1 MPKRTDIKKVLVIG
15 SGPIVIGQAAEFDYA
30 GTQAC
35 IALKEEG
42 YQVILVNSNPA
53 TIMTDTHMADKV
65 YMEPLTLEYI
75 AKIIRYERPDA
86 IVPGLGGQTGLNMAV
101 QLARKGVLE
110 ECGVEI
116 LGTSFEG
123 IEKAE
128 DREKFKELCISI
140 GEPVI
145 PSEICYSLEEGVQEA
160 ARIGYPVILR
170 PAFTLG
176 GTGGGFA
183 DNEEELRELM
193 PNALAL
199 SPVHQV
205 LVEKS
210 IKGYK
215 EIEFEVMRDSAD
227 TAIAVCSMENI
238 DPVGVHT
245 GDSMVVAPAQTLT
258 DKEYQLLRDSAIKL
272 IRALGIEGGC
282 NVQFALDP
290 LSFKYYLIEVNP
302 RVSRSSAL
310 ASKASG
316 FPIARVTA
324 KIAVG
329 LTLDEIMVAGAP
341 ACCEPAID
349 YVVTKV
355 ARFPFDKFTEASN
368 ELGTQMKAT
377 GEVMSIGRT
386 LEESLLKAIRSLEN
400 GCCHLHKKKFDDWDE
415 QALLDYICRPTDDR
429 IYAIAQLLRL
439 RIDLSRIY
447 DRTKIDMLFLE
458 KIYNIIRLERRLRE
472 FPAPEPELLLQA
484 KRMGFGDKFLGQI
497 YGMSETAMIRLR
509 EQYGIRPVYKMI
521 DSCAGERDTYVPYFY
536 STYEAENESVRSG
549 RRKILVLGSGPIRIG
564 QGVEFDYS
572 TVHAIQ
578 AIREAGFEAIII
590 NNNPETV
597 STDYSISDKLYFEP
611 LTAEDVMNVIRL
623 EEPEGVIVTLGGQT
637 AINLAAPLKEFD
649 VPLIGTGLEA
659 IDNAEDRK
667 LFEAIMRKTGIP
679 QPEARAVTNVED
691 GVRAAAEIGYP
702 VLVRPSFVLGGR
714 AMMIVGNEEMLRHY
728 LHNAVEI
735 NEDSPVLVDRYIM
748 GRETEVDAICDGSRV
763 FIPAIMEH
771 VERTG
776 IHSGDSISVYP
787 PFTLSESVK
796 QKIIDDTVQLGLA
809 IGIKGLFNIQFIVD
823 SNDDVYVIE
832 VNPRSSRTVPFI
844 SKSTGV
850 PIAKI
855 ATRVMLG
862 HSLEEQGIT
871 DVYFP
876 ERKRHFVKTPAFS
889 FGKIKGID
897 SYLSPE
903 MKSTGEAI
911 GYDNTLTR
919 AFYKSLQASGMM
931 VRPWGTVLVT
941 IADKDKEEAL
951 PLIRRFYKLGFNLEA
966 TSGTA
971 RFLKEHGLR
980 TRTLHKISEGSDD
993 IIRTL
998 RKGHVSYVI
1007 NTIDLNQKS
1016 SHLDGYDIRHCAVE
1030 NNITTFTALETVKVL
1045 LDVLE
1050 EISFTVSTID
1060 EEYK

>member
-1 MPKRTDIKKVLVIG
+1 MPRRNDIKKVMVIG

-35 IALKEEG
+35 LALKEEG
-42 YQVILVNSNPA
+42 YEVILVNSNPA
-53 TIMTDTHMADKV
+53 TIMTDTQMADKV

-86 IVPGLGGQTGLNMAV
+86 LVPGLGGQTGLNLAV
-101 QLARKGVLE
+101 QLAKKGVLE

-116 LGTSFEG
+116 LGTSFHG

-128 DREKFKELCISI
+128 DRELFKELCMSI
-140 GEPVI
+140 DEPVI
-145 PSEICYSLEEGVQEA
+145 PSEITYSIEEAVA
-160 ARIGYPVILR
+160 AAERIGYPVILR

-183 DNEEELRELM
+183 YNEEELRDGM
-193 PNALAL
+193 RNALAL
-199 SPVHQV
+199 SPVGEV

-215 EIEFEVMRDSAD
+215 EIEFEVMRDHND
-227 TAIAVCSMENI
+227 TAIAICSMENV
-238 DPVGVHT
+238 DPVGIHT

-258 DKEYQLLRDSAIKL
+258 DKEYQMLRDSALKL
-272 IRALGIEGGC
+272 IRALQIEGGC

-290 LSFKYYLIEVNP
+290 LSFKYYIIEVNP

-329 LTLDEIMVAGAP
+329 LTLDEITIAGAP

-355 ARFPFDKFTEASN
+355 ARFPFDKFSEASN

-386 LEESLLKAIRSLEN
+386 LEESILKAMRSLET
-400 GCCHLHKKKFDDWDE
+400 GCCHLHKKKFDDWTE
-415 QALLDYICRPTDDR
+415 EALLDYISTPTDDR
-429 IYAIAQLLRL
+429 YYAIAQLLRL
-439 RIDLSRIY
+439 RIDLARIY
-447 DRTKIDMLFLE
+447 DRTKIDWLFLE
-458 KIYNIIRLERRLRE
+458 KVYNIIRMERRVKA
-472 FPAPEPELLLQA
+472 APRDVEVLKEA
-484 KRMGFGDKFLGQI
+484 KRMGFGDKFIGQLW
-497 YGMSETAMIRLR
+497 GCSEADVIRLR
-509 EQYGIRPVYKMI
+509 FAEGIIPVYKMI
-521 DSCAGERDTYVPYFY
+521 DSCSAEHDTYVPYFY
-536 STYEAENESVRSG
+536 STYEQENESIRSD
-549 RRKILVLGSGPIRIG
+549 RKKIIVLGSGPIRIG

-572 TVHAIQ
+572 TVHAIW
-578 AIREAGFEAIII
+578 AIREAGYEAIII

-597 STDYSISDKLYFEP
+597 STDYTVSDKLYFEP
-611 LTAEDVMNVIRL
+611 LTVEDVMNVIQL
-623 EEPEGVIVTLGGQT
+623 EKPDGIIVSLGGQT
-637 AINLAAPLKEFD
+637 AINLAGPLSEFD

-667 LFEAIMRKTGIP
+667 LFEEIMRKTGIR
-679 QPEARAVTNVED
+679 QPKAHAVTNVED
-691 GVRAAAEIGYP
+691 GVKAAEDIGYP

-714 AMMIVGNEEMLRHY
+714 AMMIVGNEATLRHY

-735 NEDSPVLVDRYIM
+735 NENSPVLVDKYIM
-748 GRETEVDAICDGSRV
+748 GKETEVDAICDGKDV

-771 VERTG
+771 VEKTG

-787 PFTLSESVK
+787 SFSLSPKVK
-796 QKIIDDTVQLGLA
+796 QEIIDDTVKLGKA
-809 IGIKGLFNIQFIVD
+809 IGIVGLFNIQFIVD
-823 SNDDVYVIE
+823 SDENVYVIE

-850 PIAKI
+850 PMAKI

-862 HSLEEQGIT
+862 HSLKEQGINE
-871 DVYFP
+871 VYFP
-876 ERKRHFVKTPAFS
+876 ERNRHFVKTPAFS

-897 SYLSPE
+897 TYLSPE

-911 GYDNTLTR
+911 GYDKSLNR
-919 AFYKSLQASGMM
+919 ALYKSLQASGMDIKSY
-931 VRPWGTVLVT
+931 GTIFAT

-951 PLIRRFYKLGFNLEA
+951 PLIRRFYNLGFNIEA
-966 TSGTA
+966 TKGTA
-971 RFLKEHGLR
+971 AFHKEHGIRTKTLKKLR
-980 TRTLHKISEGSDD
+980 EGSDE
-993 IIRTL
+993 IYQAI
-998 RKGHVSYVI
+998 RKGHVKYVI

-1016 SHLDGYDIRHCAVE
+1016 SHLDGYGIRRCAVE
-1030 NNITTFTALETVKVL
+1030 NNVTIFTALETVRVL

-1050 EISFTVSTID
+1050 EITLGISTID

>member
-1 MPKRTDIKKVLVIG
+1 MPRRNDIKKVMVIG

-42 YQVILVNSNPA
+42 YEVILVNSNPA
-53 TIMTDTHMADKV
+53 TIMTDTQMADKV
-65 YMEPLTLEYI
+65 YMEPLTLEYV

-86 IVPGLGGQTGLNMAV
+86 LVPGLGGQTGLNLAV
-101 QLARKGVLE
+101 QLAKKGVLE

-116 LGTSFEG
+116 LGTSFLG

-128 DREKFKELCISI
+128 DRELFKELCLSI
-140 GEPVI
+140 DEPVI
-145 PSEICYSLEEGVQEA
+145 PSEITYSIEEAVA
-160 ARIGYPVILR
+160 AAGRIGYPVILR

-183 DNEEELRELM
+183 YDEEELRDM
-193 PNALAL
+193 MRNALAL
-199 SPVHQV
+199 SPVGEV

-215 EIEFEVMRDSAD
+215 EIEFEVMRDAND
-227 TAIAVCSMENI
+227 TAIAICSMENI
-238 DPVGVHT
+238 DPVGIHT
-245 GDSMVVAPAQTLT
+245 GDSMVVAPALTLT
-258 DKEYQLLRDSAIKL
+258 DKEYQMLRDSALRL
-272 IRALGIEGGC
+272 IRALDIAGGC

-290 LSFKYYLIEVNP
+290 LSFKYYIIEVNP

-329 LTLDEIMVAGAP
+329 LTLDEIIIAGAP

-355 ARFPFDKFTEASN
+355 ARFPFDKFSEASN

-386 LEESLLKAIRSLEN
+386 LEESMLKAMRSLET
-400 GCCHLHKKKFDDWDE
+400 GCCHLHKKKFDDWTE
-415 QALLDYICRPTDDR
+415 EALLDYIATPTDDR
-429 IYAIAQLLRL
+429 YYAIAQLLRL
-439 RIDLSRIY
+439 RIDLARIY
-447 DRTKIDMLFLE
+447 DRTKIDWLFLE
-458 KIYNIIRLERRLRE
+458 KVYNIVRMERRVKA
-472 FPAPEPELLLQA
+472 APGDIAVLKEA
-484 KRMGFGDKFLGQI
+484 KRMGFGDKFIGQLW
-497 YGMSETAMIRLR
+497 GRSEADIIRLR
-509 EQYGIRPVYKMI
+509 FAEGILPVYKMI
-521 DSCAGERDTYVPYFY
+521 DSCCAEHDTYVPYFY
-536 STYEAENESVRSG
+536 STYEQENESIRSD
-549 RRKILVLGSGPIRIG
+549 RKKIIVLGSGPIRIG

-572 TVHAIQ
+572 TVHAIW
-578 AIREAGFEAIII
+578 AIREAGYEAIII

-597 STDYSISDKLYFEP
+597 STDYTVSDKLYFEP
-611 LTAEDVMNVIRL
+611 LTVEDVMNVIQL
-623 EEPEGVIVTLGGQT
+623 EKPDGIIVTLGGQT
-637 AINLAAPLKEFD
+637 AINLAGPLEEFD
-649 VPLIGTGLEA
+649 VPLIGTGLQA

-667 LFEAIMRKTGIP
+667 LFEEIMRKTGIR
-679 QPEARAVTNVED
+679 QPKAHAVTNVED
-691 GVRAAAEIGYP
+691 GVKAAEDIGYP

-714 AMMIVGNEEMLRHY
+714 AMMIVGNEATLRHY

-735 NEDSPVLVDRYIM
+735 NENSPVLVDKYIM
-748 GRETEVDAICDGSRV
+748 GKETEVDAICDGEDV

-771 VERTG
+771 VEKTG

-787 PFTLSESVK
+787 SFSLSPKVK
-796 QKIIDDTVQLGLA
+796 QEIIDDTVKLGKA
-809 IGIKGLFNIQFIVD
+809 IGIVGLFNIQFIVD
-823 SNDDVYVIE
+823 GDENVYVIE

-850 PIAKI
+850 PMAKI

-862 HSLEEQGIT
+862 HSLKEQGINE
-871 DVYFP
+871 VYFP
-876 ERKRHFVKTPAFS
+876 ERNRHFVKTPAFS

-897 SYLSPE
+897 TYLSPE

-911 GYDNTLTR
+911 GYDKSLNR
-919 AFYKSLQASGMM
+919 ALYKSLQASGMDIKSY
-931 VRPWGTVLVT
+931 GTIFAT

-951 PLIRRFYKLGFNLEA
+951 PLIRRFYNLGFNIEA
-966 TSGTA
+966 TKGTA
-971 RFLKEHGLR
+971 AFLKEHGIRTKTLKKLR
-980 TRTLHKISEGSDD
+980 EGSDE
-993 IIRTL
+993 IYQAI
-998 RKGHVSYVI
+998 RKGHVKYVI

-1016 SHLDGYDIRHCAVE
+1016 SHLDGYGIRRCAVE
-1030 NNITTFTALETVKVL
+1030 NNVTIFTALETVRVL

-1050 EISFTVSTID
+1050 EITLGISTID

>member
-1 MPKRTDIKKVLVIG
+1 MPKRTDIRKIMVIG

-35 IALKEEG
+35 LALKEEG

-53 TIMTDTHMADKV
+53 TIMTDTHIADKV
-65 YMEPLTLEYI
+65 YMEPLKLEYL

-86 IVPGLGGQTGLNMAV
+86 IVPGLGGQTGLNLAV

-123 IEKAE
+123 IEMAE
-128 DREKFKELCISI
+128 DREKFKELCLRI

-145 PSEICYSLEEGVQEA
+145 PSEICYSIEEGVRVA
-160 ARIGYPVILR
+160 AEIGYPVILR

-183 DNEEELRELM
+183 DNEEELRDLM
-193 PNALAL
+193 RGALSL

-215 EIEFEVMRDSAD
+215 EIEFEVMRDAAD

-258 DKEYQLLRDSAIKL
+258 DKEYQILRDSALKL

-282 NVQFALDP
+282 NIQFALDP
-290 LSFKYYLIEVNP
+290 LSFRYYLIEVNP

-324 KIAVG
+324 KVAVG
-329 LTLDEIMVAGAP
+329 LHLDEIMIAGAP

-386 LEESLLKAIRSLEN
+386 LEESILKAIRSLEN
-400 GCCHLHKKKFDDWDE
+400 GCCHIHKKKFDDWTLE
-415 QALLDYICRPTDDR
+415 QLLDYISRPTDDR

-439 RIDLSRIY
+439 RIDLARIY

-458 KIYNIIRLERRLRE
+458 KIYNIVRMERELQAASE
-472 FPAPEPELLLQA
+472 LDPELLLKA
-484 KRMGFGDKFLGQI
+484 KRMGFGDKFLGQLR
-497 YGMSETAMIRLR
+497 GKTEEEMIRLR
-509 EQYGIRPVYKMI
+509 ESLDIRPVYKMI
-521 DSCAGERDTYVPYFY
+521 DSCAGERETYVPYFY
-536 STYEAENESVRSG
+536 STYEGENESARSA
-549 RRKILVLGSGPIRIG
+549 RKKILVLGSGPIRIG

-572 TVHAIQ
+572 TVHAIL
-578 AIREAGFEAIII
+578 AIREAGYEAIII

-597 STDYSISDKLYFEP
+597 STDYTISDKLYFEP
-611 LTAEDVMNVIRL
+611 LTPEDVMNVVRL
-623 EEPEGVIVTLGGQT
+623 EQPDGVIVTLGGQT
-637 AINLAAPLKEFD
+637 AINLAAPLSNFG
-649 VPLIGTGLEA
+649 VPLIGTDLQA

-667 LFEAIMRKTGIP
+667 LFEAILRRIGIA
-679 QPEARAVTNVED
+679 QPKAKAVTNVED
-691 GVRAAAEIGYP
+691 GVAAAAEIGYP

-748 GRETEVDAICDGSRV
+748 GRETEVDAICDGTDV

-787 PFTLSESVK
+787 SFSLSPKVK
-796 QKIIDDTVQLGLA
+796 QEIIDDTVKLGKA
-809 IGIKGLFNIQFIVD
+809 IGIVGLFNIQFIVD
-823 SNDDVYVIE
+823 GNEDVYVIE

-844 SKSTGV
+844 SKSTGI
-850 PIAKI
+850 PMAKI

-862 HSLEEQGIT
+862 HSLKEQGIT
-871 DVYFP
+871 EVYFP

-897 SYLSPE
+897 TYLSPE

-911 GYDNTLTR
+911 GYDKSLNR
-919 AFYKSLQASGMM
+919 ALYKSLQASGMDIKSY
-931 VRPWGTVLVT
+931 GTIFAT

-951 PLIRRFYKLGFNLEA
+951 PLIRRFYNLGFNIEA
-966 TSGTA
+966 TKGTA
-971 RFLKEHGLR
+971 AFLKEHGIRTKMLR
-980 TRTLHKISEGSDD
+980 KLGEGSDE
-993 IIRTL
+993 IYQAI
-998 RKGHVSYVI
+998 RKGHVKYVI

-1016 SHLDGYDIRHCAVE
+1016 SHLDGYGIRRCAVE
-1030 NNITTFTALETVKVL
+1030 NNVTIFTALETVRVL

-1050 EISFTVSTID
+1050 EITLGISTID
-1060 EEYK
+1060 EEYR